1 MKLGPK
7 QQERIE
13 GWAHDVLKPYTIK
26 TLIIDGK
33 GV

>member
-26 TLIIDGK
+26 SMLI
-33 GV
+33 VVNH